1 MGEAG
6 GGRGSR
12 ALLSLLSGGGA
23 LLGGEL
29 PLVPVWGVLGRVPV
43 LVRVG
48 KFELLDE
55 GERTWED
62 WMVVLVWTVR
72 VWLVDDG
79 EETDEMGDG
88 WG

>member
-1 MGEAG
+1 MAG

-29 PLVPVWGVLGRVPV
+29 PPVPVWGVLGRVPV
-43 LVRVG
+43 LVRVE

-55 GERTWED
+55 GERT
-62 WMVVLVWTVR
+62 
-72 VWLVDDG
+72 
-79 EETDEMGDG
+79 
-88 WG
+88 